1 MYFLDWDRRHCNR
14 PVKREQGLISGKGP
28 EIGRVTEMTVLVLIT
43 RLVRW
48 ENGRS
53 DGGVKPVTVTVGM
66 VSAETQE
73 GQQTLLAKETRQR
86 GHSGFELNMVMG
98 PQ

>member
-1 MYFLDWDRRHCNR
+1 
-14 PVKREQGLISGKGP
+14 
-28 EIGRVTEMTVLVLIT
+28 MTVLALIAQ
-43 RLVRW
+43 LVRW
-48 ENGRS
+48 ENRRS
-53 DGGVKPVTVTVGM
+53 DGGVKPVTVTVGV

-73 GQQTLLAKETRQR
+73 RQQTSLAKETRQR